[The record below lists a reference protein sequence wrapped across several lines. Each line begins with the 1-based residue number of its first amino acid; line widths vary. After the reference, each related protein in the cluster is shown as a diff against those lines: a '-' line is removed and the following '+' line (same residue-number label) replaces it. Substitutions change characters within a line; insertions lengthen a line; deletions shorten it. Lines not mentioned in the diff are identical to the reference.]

1 MQQKFYVEA
10 GHDGSHQ
17 FVRMKR
23 KDSHHHH
30 RHHRRADDLDE
41 RLCRSHSNCIHVP
54 LDEWNGLVRSERKT
68 RQAYEALKGSLDGAM
83 DCAEKE
89 RRAADK
95 ERRESSRLRREM
107 ERLARDRDCLAVEVR
122 ELRRARKGGGEIERA
137 ARAWQ
142 ERFEWAQV
150 AIEEK
155 VGTIE
160 ALRDEVA
167 RQGRMLRRHRI
178 VG

>member
-41 RLCRSHSNCIHVP
+41 RLCHSHSNCIHAP
-54 LDEWNGLVRSERKT
+54 LDEWNEIVRSERKT
-68 RQAYEALKGSLDGAM
+68 RKAYESLKGSLDGAM
-83 DCAEKE
+83 DRAEKE
-89 RRAADK
+89 RR
-95 ERRESSRLRREM
+95 ENSRLRHEM

-122 ELRRARKGGGEIERA
+122 ELRRGRRGGGEAERA
-137 ARAWQ
+137 VRAWQ
-142 ERFEWAQV
+142 EKLEWAQL

-155 VGTIE
+155 VATIE

-178 VG
+178 IG